1 MFGIVIVA
9 ILIWIVAPFVELGII
24 VALTKTK
31 VENEKKIA
39 QLSQALEEQKSM
51 RTAASPPQGTAPEL
65 MQPGMPVRVVPGVYG
80 SQETPPGSISVMTVS
95 GSERQ
100 SRAVFAG
107 HTNTAGLAALIIG
120 MVFIVLAGLIFATT
134 TWNVLPD
141 FCKVALVFLLTGVFF
156 GASYLAEKKLHIHK
170 TGNGFYILGS
180 IFSFFTVLA
189 DRKSVV

>member
-65 MQPGMPVRVVPGVYG
+65 MQIG
-80 SQETPPGSISVMTVS
+80 
-95 GSERQ
+95 
-100 SRAVFAG
+100 RAHV
-107 HTNTAGLAALIIG
+107 
-120 MVFIVLAGLIFATT
+120 
-134 TWNVLPD
+134 
-141 FCKVALVFLLTGVFF
+141 
-156 GASYLAEKKLHIHK
+156 
-170 TGNGFYILGS
+170 
-180 IFSFFTVLA
+180 
-189 DRKSVV
+189 